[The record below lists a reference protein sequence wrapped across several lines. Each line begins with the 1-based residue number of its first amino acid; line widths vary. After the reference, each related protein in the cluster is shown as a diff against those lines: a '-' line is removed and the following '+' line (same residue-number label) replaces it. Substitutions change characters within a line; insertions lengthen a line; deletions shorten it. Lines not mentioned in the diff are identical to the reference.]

1 MAGKKS
7 AKIVCLF
14 LNAMQVQVVRRG
26 NIYKKRKN
34 NSEEEMNGNS
44 EEVNGNENMELDMV
58 FGNDEER
65 MAMME
70 DIEEEWEGDEEIFLA
85 E

>member
-1 MAGKKS
+1 MRTWS
-7 AKIVCLF
+7 W
-14 LNAMQVQVVRRG
+14 
-26 NIYKKRKN
+26 IYPY
-34 NSEEEMNGNS
+34 
-44 EEVNGNENMELDMV
+44 MV

-85 E
+85 EQRIVYNYVKEKI

>member
-1 MAGKKS
+1 MLHYEAT
-7 AKIVCLF
+7 VR
-14 LNAMQVQVVRRG
+14 QVVRRG